1 MFEKREIERFELM
14 SRLAMQQPQVEME
27 SYLRAIRT
35 EINQSVKL
43 AVTETLEK
51 SLPMM
56 KDKSVSAETKKYKE
70 TLRNIRI
77 PIISCDHK
85 LINYQYLLSN

>member
-56 KDKSVSAETKKYKE
+56 KDKSVSAETKKYY
-70 TLRNIRI
+70 RNLEKY
-77 PIISCDHK
+77 P
-85 LINYQYLLSN
+85 